1 MDIRLLKNTD
11 KIHKNFNGAFD
22 ELEECIFKHPEIT
35 KVVVFGIA
43 VDADCH
49 IEITDSVSKMLF
61 MAVYFDHPEE
71 YTFDKM
77 CVEISITS
85 LCFPVFPELQ
95 KLNPWV
101 LDQIDRGVTV
111 YEVEE

>member
-43 VDADCH
+43 VDVDCH

-61 MAVYFDHPEE
+61 MAEVLLIQSNGLIGSLFTSQPSSH
-71 YTFDKM
+71 
-77 CVEISITS
+77 ISCI
-85 LCFPVFPELQ
+85 E
-95 KLNPWV
+95 
-101 LDQIDRGVTV
+101 
-111 YEVEE
+111 